1 MDKREQSVACSF
13 DPDETQQMQVLED
26 GDDPEA
32 LERLLE
38 DAIDRG
44 DLADVTSLIVRVSGA
59 RRERSSAAHTEQRQ
73 RSDTRNRDDEV
84 LDATDFVEL
93 LDV

>member
-1 MDKREQSVACSF
+1 MDEREQGVASSF

-32 LERLLE
+32 LERLLD

-59 RRERSSAAHTEQRQ
+59 RRARTSAARTEQQER
-73 RSDTRNRDDEV
+73 RDTQDMDDEV